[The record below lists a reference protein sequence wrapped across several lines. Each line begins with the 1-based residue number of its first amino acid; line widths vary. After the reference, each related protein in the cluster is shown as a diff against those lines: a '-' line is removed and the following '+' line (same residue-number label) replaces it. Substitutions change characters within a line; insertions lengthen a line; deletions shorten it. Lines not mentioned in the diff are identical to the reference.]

1 MTWTEREMK
10 WGDSKRDF
18 DTVLA
23 VWPAYNSL
31 NGFWEMHELAV
42 GQAGAPKWRDRRIP
56 TSDGGVRLDR
66 HPDAE
71 SAFAASTSLNAR
83 YPSDLLRI
91 PMEENTRR
99 SLQLKALKALQAKQ
113 RLLSEE
119 ALMLAEAKRRK
130 AAVPAPLASELQL
143 TKRAEPF
150 RQALAVAL
158 AAFPYV
164 TGIRVGELRERLAM
178 GKSYE
183 GVWDVLANGSLHKR
197 GAALIERS
205 KIASGFDLN
214 PTEHWGEV
222 KAKIR
227 QILLPRANQ
236 LLQLASV
243 RRLLDEALARGER
256 VLVCNGV
263 VFWYEQHGQVGWQVK
278 TTNSGQSDDGTT
290 LWIEGTIVSANH
302 GRLVILPFI
311 KENGDRVKGH
321 TRNAPNDGPA
331 KPRHPSQYV
340 EIPFKVLDGDL
351 MIDLFGELP
360 YE

>member
-1 MTWTEREMK
+1 MSSRLFLNFRNWDSYLVYPPPCENREK
-10 WGDSKRDF
+10 DQGDKE
-18 DTVLA
+18 
-23 VWPAYNSL
+23 N
-31 NGFWEMHELAV
+31 
-42 GQAGAPKWRDRRIP
+42 
-56 TSDGGVRLDR
+56 
-66 HPDAE
+66 
-71 SAFAASTSLNAR
+71 
-83 YPSDLLRI
+83 
-91 PMEENTRR
+91 NTR
-99 SLQLKALKALQAKQ
+99 KAPACFHGFLHL
-113 RLLSEE
+113 RTENE
-119 ALMLAEAKRRK
+119 AHRDQAEAKRRK
-130 AAVPAPLASELQL
+130 VAVPALLASELQL
-143 TKRAEPF
+143 TKGAEPF

-158 AAFPYV
+158 TAFPYV

-197 GAALIERS
+197 GATLIERS

-227 QILLPRANQ
+227 QILLPRANK

-243 RRLLDEALARGER
+243 RRLLDEALARGEQ
-256 VLVCNGV
+256 VLVCSGV

-290 LWIEGTIVSANH
+290 LWTEGTIVSANH
-302 GRLVILPFI
+302 GRLVILPFV
-311 KENGDRVKGH
+311 KENGEHVKGH

-331 KPRHPSQYV
+331 KPRHSSQYV
-340 EIPFKVLDGDL
+340 EIPFKVLSGDL
-351 MIDLFGELP
+351 MIGLFGELP